1 MIEERLLGGGGKFR
15 TLQATEFCLFPG
27 AREPLGHFEEWDDL
41 SQVLKPFGER
51 EEVERRGMS
60 GKQIVVTAVIM
71 LGDDA

>member
-15 TLQATEFCLFPG
+15 TLQATEFYLFPG

-51 EEVERRGMS
+51 EEV
-60 GKQIVVTAVIM
+60 
-71 LGDDA
+71 